1 MDMRIKRDIKTSY
14 KEKAFSFLNSEKK
27 RIWLKIVKISV
38 FIVIG
43 IVIGLLFAGFFGT
56 IDKPSKKIVDLFNAI
71 GIKGHGLTVVFKH
84 ILAENIRVPF
94 NYIAG
99 QFSKPEKLY
108 IDIAFKDWERLAYK
122 RQEALEK
129 TVLITED
136 IDWVNADI
144 SDGNKK
150 VKANVRLKGDLVND
164 HLGTDK
170 WSLRFKIDGDDTLYG
185 MRSFSIQRA
194 ITRNFANEIVY
205 QNALKREDIL
215 NVRYRFIDVY
225 INGKH
230 KGIYALEESFAKQLI
245 EYNNRRE
252 GPIIRFDEGIWY
264 EDIYNKRNY
273 LPAGLIV
280 TSGENYYPI
289 SDIDSYLTKNELA
302 NPEIYAQFE
311 NAKNLLELVRL
322 GKIKASEAFDV
333 EKTAKYFALNSIL
346 GGEHASRWYNI
357 RIYYNPIT
365 SKLEPIGFDAHI
377 LDSVDLLLKDEYF
390 PRYIDENREEIEQFP
405 RILFTDSVFFKAYI
419 KELERM
425 SQKEYLDELFKDLD
439 KELKKEINILHK
451 DYPYYHFSEKVFYD
465 NQKFIQSV
473 LNPVKSVNAYVNK
486 IENGKATI
494 LVGNIVKM
502 PLVIEGLLVNETI
515 VAETYELLQPFDGNF
530 VDYKKIEF
538 NLRENIDA
546 SRLGLLRINYRIL
559 GSNKINGNEVLPW
572 DYLNESVIVD
582 TVRKKAELSSEIL
595 DVNENEKII
604 TIKQG
609 NWVLD
614 NTLVIPKGYKVSGEN
629 SVIDLVNKAMIVSY
643 SDLQFNNVKV
653 ISSDKTGEGL
663 LVYGSKI
670 NFENV
675 EFRDL
680 NAPVK
685 DSFQLTGAITFY
697 ESEVNFE
704 NVLIKGMKNGDDSVN
719 FVRSKINIK
728 NSRIEDGSMDCVDG
742 DFVTGIIDDFVV
754 VNCGGDGLDFS
765 GSSIEVR
772 NFKAENMGDKGM
784 SIGENSSVLAFNV
797 IVDKAFIG
805 VASKDLSKLV
815 IDGLKINNVKYGFA
829 VYMKKTEYGTAS
841 LIAKNAVIDA
851 ENSYIVEKDS
861 SLEVNGKIILDNKKK
876 VYEKLYPVK

>member
-1 MDMRIKRDIKTSY
+1 MRIKKD
-14 KEKAFSFLNSEKK
+14 KESNYREKLSFFLKDKWDKK
-27 RIWLKIVKISV
+27 NRFFYRIFKVLIILLVGI
-38 FIVIG
+38 FIG
-43 IVIGLLFAGFFGT
+43 FLFAGFFGT
-56 IDKPSKKIVDLFNAI
+56 IDTPSPKMVKFVNNVL
-71 GIKGHGLTVVFKH
+71 GGQGHGFQEFAKG
-84 ILAENIRVPF
+84 ILAENIRIPF

-108 IDIAFKDWERLAYK
+108 IDIAFKDWQKIAYK
-122 RQEALEK
+122 REIALENK
-129 TVLITED
+129 YLLASED
-136 IDWVNADI
+136 DWVQATI

-150 VKANVRLKGDLVND
+150 VKADVRLKGDLPD
-164 HLGTDK
+164 HWITDK
-170 WSLRFKIDGDDTLYG
+170 WSLRFKVNGDDTLYG
-185 MRSFSIQRA
+185 MKSFSIQTPR
-194 ITRNFANEIVY
+194 TRTWLNEFIY
-205 QNALKREDIL
+205 QNALKKEDVL
-215 NVRYRFIDVY
+215 NLRYKFVDVY

-230 KGIYALEESFAKQLI
+230 KGIYALEEHFAKQLI

-252 GPIIRFDEGIWY
+252 GPIIRFDETMIGLNQIHLQNVPGIINP
-264 EDIYNKRNY
+264 DAD
-273 LPAGLIV
+273 L
-280 TSGENYYPI
+280 YPI
-289 SDIDSYLTKNELA
+289 VSIDSFQTGTSLL

-322 GKIKASEAFDV
+322 GKIKTSEAFDV
-333 EKTAKYFALNSIL
+333 EKTAKYFALNTVL
-346 GGEHASRWYNI
+346 GADHASQWNNI
-357 RIYYNPIT
+357 RFYYNPIT
-365 SKLEPIGFDAHI
+365 SRLEPIGFDANSGVANQHI
-377 LDSVDLLLKDEYF
+377 IDEYF
-390 PRYIDENREEIEQFP
+390 LNYIDENREEIEQFP

-876 VYEKLYPVK
+876 VYEKLYPGVK